1 MSEKAQKIIE
11 EIDLEVTA
19 IGNKRIEEFVSS
31 GSDLLDIISGGGYEK
46 GTIVNIIGDS
56 STGKTFLAAEAV
68 YQAKLRYGK
77 KVKVRYLDKEK
88 GFKFDTKDMYGYD
101 IREDLVKG
109 VSSIQEFAA
118 DYGAFIKKLKNDQ
131 FGFYILDSFDSICSD
146 SDLEEYDARV
156 SEYEKGKTYSKGS
169 MDMQKQ
175 KYSSKF
181 FRTISDLTAEKNVV
195 LIIISQIRDNVGET
209 YGTKWKVSGGKALQF
224 YSSLRIFLKRKE
236 EFKIVGYDKV
246 ERAFGYCI
254 EAKSLKSR
262 CKWPNRS
269 CYINVFYNT
278 GIDNIS
284 SNIDYLFSLKE
295 NSGRLVPALCKN
307 IQWTQESASEITSD
321 VLKKFVEDH
330 GKTAELKDF
339 TGRATIGKIL
349 EFINTDKEL
358 RDDFIESFGVM
369 DREML
374 IEYIQDNNLEDFLT
388 KRVRKLWQD
397 NENLIIPKRKKKVL
411 SEV

>member
-1 MSEKAQKIIE
+1 MSEKAQKVIE
-11 EIDLEVTA
+11 DVNLQLTA
-19 IGNKRIEEFVSS
+19 LGNKKIEEFVGT

-68 YQAKLRYGK
+68 YQAKVRYGK
-77 KVKVRYLDKEK
+77 KVKTRYLDKEK
-88 GFKFDTKDMYGYD
+88 GFKFDTLDMYNYD
-101 IREDLVKG
+101 IREDLVQG

-118 DYGAFIKKLKNDQ
+118 DYGSFLKKLKNDE
-131 FGFYILDSFDSICSD
+131 FGFYILDSFDSICTD

-156 SEYEKGKTYSKGS
+156 SNYEKGKTYDKGS

-181 FRTISDLTAEKNVV
+181 FRTISDLTADKNVI
-195 LIIISQIRDNVGET
+195 LIIISQIRDNVGQS
-209 YGTKWKVSGGKALQF
+209 YGTTWKVSGGKALQF

-236 EFKIVGYDKV
+236 DFALVGTDKIN
-246 ERAFGYCI
+246 RSFGYCV
-254 EAKSLKSR
+254 EAKALKSR

-269 CYINVFYNT
+269 CLVNILFET

-284 SNIDYLFSLKE
+284 SNIDYLYSLKDHTGKL
-295 NSGRLVPALCKN
+295 NQQLCKN
-307 IQWTQESASEITSD
+307 IQWTTESSIDITSD

-330 GKTAELKDF
+330 GKTQELKDF
-339 TGRATIGKIL
+339 TARATVSKIL
-349 EFINTDKEL
+349 EFISIDTEL
-358 RDDFIESFGVM
+358 RDEFIEKFGVM

-374 IEYIQDNNLEDFLT
+374 IAYITDNELEDYLT

-397 NENLIIPKRKKKVL
+397 NEEAIRPKRKKKVL
-411 SEV
+411 K